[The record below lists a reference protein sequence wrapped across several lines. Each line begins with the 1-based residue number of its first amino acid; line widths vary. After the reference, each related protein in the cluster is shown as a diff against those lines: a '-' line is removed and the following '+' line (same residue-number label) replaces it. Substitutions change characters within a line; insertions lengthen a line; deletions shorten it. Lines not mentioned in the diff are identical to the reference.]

1 MATARRFR
9 YTTPHERRALVA
21 QSGGPSP
28 VINASLLGVIEGCRA
43 FPERIGGILGAWHGI
58 EGVLLEQL
66 VDLDRQPAAELALLR
81 TTPAA
86 GAIGTCRY
94 KLTDGQEEDF
104 ERIVEVMRAHDV
116 GYFFYIGGNDSMDT
130 AAKVS
135 ALARQRGV
143 DLVVAGVPKTIDN
156 DVGDQ
161 EFRLIDHTPGYGSAA
176 RYWAHLIQNVEEE
189 NRGMCVSEPVAVLQA
204 MGRKS
209 GFITAA
215 SRLADPERRMPLQ
228 LYFAESHH
236 TLESLRENVNRE
248 LGRGGRCI
256 VVVNEGFDVGGV
268 GERHDGFGHIEYG
281 ASRTTAA
288 QAVVNYLNEKGL
300 AVRGQA
306 TGQVPGVI
314 QRSVSV
320 HASTVDIDEA
330 FEVARHAV
338 QVACRTAPA
347 GWRPSCAG
355 RAPVRGRLRP
365 DRPGSRGQ
373 LRPVPAGIVDR
384 GGRRRRD
391 GRLHPLRRPAH
402 RRSLAAGAA
411 GERAAALRAPRHPVR
426 RVEAAGLHAGALQ
439 ALSPRRRLPVGG
451 PDGRGPPIGS
461 DQEQHRFEVR
471 QSESFH
477 DLRPEK
483 PGEQCHGTD
492 PRCG

>member
-1 MATARRFR
+1 MKRT
-9 YTTPHERRALVA
+9 ALVA

-28 VINASLLGVIEGCRA
+28 VINASLLGVIEGCRS
-43 FPERIGGILGAWHGI
+43 FPDRIGGILGAWHGI

-66 VDLDRQPAAELALLR
+66 VDLERQPAGELSLLR

-130 AAKVS
+130 AARVS
-135 ALARQRGV
+135 ALAQRRGV

-161 EFRLIDHTPGYGSAA
+161 EFRLVDHTPGFGSAA
-176 RYWAHLIQNVEEE
+176 RYWAHLVQNVDEE

-215 SRLADPERRMPLQ
+215 SRLADPDRRMPLQ
-228 LYFAESHH
+228 MYVAEAHH
-236 TLESLRENVNRE
+236 TLESLHENVNRE
-248 LGRGGRCI
+248 LGRSGRCI

-268 GERHDGFGHIEYG
+268 GERHDGFGHVEYG

-288 QAVVNYLNEKGL
+288 QAVVNWLNEKGL

-314 QRSVSV
+314 QRSVSAQ
-320 HASTVDIDEA
+320 ASAVDIDEA

-338 QVACRTAPA
+338 QVACADGTGWMATIVRKPGARYAAGYDRIDLATVANSARFLPKHWIAADGVDVTDDFVRYAAPLIGESSPPVPLERGLQRFA
-347 GWRPSCAG
+347 RLDIRFVEATLPVYT
-355 RAPVRGRLRP
+355 PVRFREHRP
-365 DRPGSRGQ
+365 
-373 LRPVPAGIVDR
+373 
-384 GGRRRRD
+384 
-391 GRLHPLRRPAH
+391 
-402 RRSLAAGAA
+402 
-411 GERAAALRAPRHPVR
+411 
-426 RVEAAGLHAGALQ
+426 
-439 ALSPRRRLPVGG
+439 
-451 PDGRGPPIGS
+451 
-461 DQEQHRFEVR
+461 
-471 QSESFH
+471 
-477 DLRPEK
+477 
-483 PGEQCHGTD
+483 
-492 PRCG
+492 